1 MKEYFC
7 SNRLMDCSIEARTHV
22 LDDGIHVLVIG
33 GCRTHVGAVSYAFP
47 GQPVETVQFPTHR
60 DGAVSERWAK
70 TLCERMNCPVVVNC
84 GIHYDNVTKADIM
97 EIVKAT
103 DALLEQTLA
112 LLT

>member
-1 MKEYFC
+1 
-7 SNRLMDCSIEARTHV
+7 
-22 LDDGIHVLVIG
+22 
-33 GCRTHVGAVSYAFP
+33 
-47 GQPVETVQFPTHR
+47 
-60 DGAVSERWAK
+60 
-70 TLCERMNCPVVVNC
+70 MNCPVVVNC